1 MSSLSL
7 TPVRPVP
14 PPGYWA
20 LLRGNHNFRRLWLG
34 QLVSQIGDWLDYV
47 ALLTLL
53 LTLTGSG
60 TVVAAM
66 LVARFLPTFFIGP
79 LAGVVVDR
87 LNRKHVMV
95 AADLARALVI
105 LGLLLVR
112 RPEHVWISYVVVA
125 VGVSLTAFFEPART
139 ATIPN
144 VTGPNELVVANALGS
159 VTWSV
164 SLGLGS
170 ALGGFIT
177 AVAGPQAAFVLD
189 ALSFAC
195 SAWLIGG
202 ITLPAS
208 RHTALPRIGWRAIL
222 GFADLVEGARY
233 LRRHPPVA
241 SVVLVKSGWS
251 LAGGLI
257 LLHSIF
263 GERVYPLW
271 GSAAAGIGMLATAR
285 GIGTALGPLVTRRW
299 LGDSPRALALG
310 IAAGFFVAGGF
321 YLVFAAVDNLPLA
334 LVVLLVAHMGGST
347 LWVFSTTLLQMAV
360 PDALRGRVFA
370 AELALMTLGL
380 TLSNFV
386 TGWALDT
393 LGWSPRTLGGLARRA
408 CVFCPAASGCVAT
421 FATLPRLE
429 TVQATNRGPT
439 ITPAR
444 GIHRCHVCSPRLAP
458 CGVAR
463 EPCEPRSFRS
473 HPHHHGSRPCVRTA
487 PPVYRP
493 PH

>member
-1 MSSLSL
+1 MTSVSVSAPPP
-7 TPVRPVP
+7 TS

-20 LLRGNHNFRRLWLG
+20 LLRDNRNFRRLWLG
-34 QLVSQIGDWLDYV
+34 QVVSQIGDWLDYV

-66 LVARFLPTFFIGP
+66 LVARFLPTFFVGP

-95 AADLARALVI
+95 AADLCRALVI

-125 VGVSLTAFFEPART
+125 LCVSLTAFFEPARN

-144 VTGPNELVVANALGS
+144 VTAPHELVVANTLGS

-177 AVAGPQAAFVLD
+177 AAAGPRAAFVLD

-202 ITLPAS
+202 I
-208 RHTALPRIGWRAIL
+208 ALAPRKHAAVPRIGWRAVL

-233 LRRHPPVA
+233 LRHHPRVA

-263 GERVYPLW
+263 GERIYPVW

-285 GIGTALGPLVTRRW
+285 GIGTALGPLVARRW
-299 LGDSPRALALG
+299 FGDSPRALALG
-310 IAAGFFVAGGF
+310 IGAGFYVVGAF
-321 YLVFAAVDNLPLA
+321 YLIFAAVNDLPLA
-334 LVVLLVAHMGGST
+334 LVVLLTAHMGGST

-393 LGWSPRTLGGLARRA
+393 LGWSPRTLAALLGGLCFVPGSVWLLLQRSRR
-408 CVFCPAASGCVAT
+408 FRVA
-421 FATLPRLE
+421 
-429 TVQATNRGPT
+429 V
-439 ITPAR
+439 
-444 GIHRCHVCSPRLAP
+444 
-458 CGVAR
+458 
-463 EPCEPRSFRS
+463 
-473 HPHHHGSRPCVRTA
+473 
-487 PPVYRP
+487 
-493 PH
+493 